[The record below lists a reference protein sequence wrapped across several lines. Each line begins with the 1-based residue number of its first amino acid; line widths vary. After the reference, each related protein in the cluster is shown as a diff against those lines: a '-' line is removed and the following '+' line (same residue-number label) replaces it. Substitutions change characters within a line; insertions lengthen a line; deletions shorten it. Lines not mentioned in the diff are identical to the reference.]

1 MMKTFIFKRENR
13 NFDDILKDKT
23 IKRAIRQKFQF
34 GDYLIIQVKETPG
47 VLAYVPLMFSEELVY
62 VYDLFPNRTPVPNV
76 DYIPT
81 KR

>member
-1 MMKTFIFKRENR
+1 MKTFIFKRENR

-34 GDYLIIQVKETPG
+34 GDYLIIQVKETPA

-62 VYDLFPNRTPVPNV
+62 VYDLFSDRTPVPNV